1 MNARGKSF
9 RRNFAAAVYLKQF
22 LFVQGS
28 LHNNEEIKMTKYT
41 RVIRLSRT
49 YEAIFHV
56 IARATQFFKFYRGF
70 IPGRLPHGLSVVN
83 TSYKLRVHSSVD
95 RAWLKPRLESVN
107 GFQEQTL
114 KRCLLSCLDNIGCP
128 SPSLGV
134 DACACIFT
142 LLSNR
147 M

>member
-1 MNARGKSF
+1 MNSRSKLF
-9 RRNFAAAVYLKQF
+9 CRNLRVYLEQF
-22 LFVQGS
+22 LPVQGN
-28 LHNNEEIKMTKYT
+28 LHINKEIKITKYT

-56 IARATQFFKFYRGF
+56 IAYATQFFKFYRGF

-83 TSYKLRVHSSVD
+83 TSYKLHVHSSVD

-114 KRCLLSCLDNIGCP
+114 ERCLLSCFDNIGRP

-134 DACACIFT
+134 DICACIFT